1 MKSIKISGKT
11 PEQLKSN
18 IVCALNIG
26 SLIASRGHLPNEKGR
41 ENSSYWWLYK
51 DGKDGWEGW
60 DLYPNVNN
68 YWVYI
73 DKKSET
79 SMQLRFHYRYDD
91 KENTWVS
98 TVVNAIKLAF
108 GDEVE
113 LL

>member
-1 MKSIKISGKT
+1 MKSIKVLGKN

-18 IVCALNIG
+18 IESVLNIA
-26 SLIASRGHLPNEKGR
+26 SMIASRGHLPNEKGR
-41 ENSSYWWLYK
+41 ENSAYWWLYK

-60 DLYPNVNN
+60 DLYPTVNN

-79 SMQLRFHYRYDD
+79 FMELRFHYRYDG
-91 KENTWVS
+91 KENVWVKS
-98 TVVNAIKLAF
+98 VISVIKLALQ
-108 GDEVE
+108 DDVE